1 MKNMEVSNKIRE
13 IALKLIESPEM
24 VDHLR
29 EDKLSIHCIIEI
41 ILYSRAPL
49 EDKCIALQPVYAELV
64 EYNAAQA
71 AVPVTDE
78 DNEWQIEYYREEE
91 IRLNKVIQIIDFALK
106 EITENTPTGTIFL
119 LSGYTYGARKG
130 ANIYW
135 DAIPFTSYEA
145 AQKCLND
152 QTQEERTNFGEDN
165 VYTECKMYTIEKWLP
180 AGNDA
185 MKNTVTWLVS
195 NEGVVWFA
203 DINEDF
209 NDELKQLT
217 ANVFYRVGS
226 GEHSIELNRVPFKPG
241 DIVTIDNRPDSPVCH
256 AVIQNSP
263 DERYDECGVQAI
275 YFNKN
280 GLLDSSSLK
289 YDLMGRDICCPL
301 FSCMLRLAKF
311 IGELPEEEA
320 VLYIISQAVKAN
332 PALGEDIG
340 SYIFETENAR
350 RKQTRQNKDG
360 DGVTWEQ
367 LQAAFG
373 L

>member
-1 MKNMEVSNKIRE
+1 MNDMEVSNKIRE

-29 EDKLSIHCIIEI
+29 EDKLSIDDIIEF
-41 ILYSRAPL
+41 ILYSRAPF
-49 EDKCIALQPVYAELV
+49 EDKFTALQPVYDELV

-71 AVPVTDE
+71 AVPVTNE
-78 DNEWQIEYYREEE
+78 DNEWHKEYYREIEM
-91 IRLNKVIQIIDFALK
+91 RLNKVIQIIDFALK

-119 LSGYTYGARKG
+119 LSGYTYGERKG
-130 ANIYW
+130 ANTYW

-145 AQKCLND
+145 AQKCLKE

-180 AGNDA
+180 AGNNA

-203 DINEDF
+203 ELNEDY

-217 ANVFYRVGS
+217 ANVFYQVGW

-256 AVIQNSP
+256 AVISSSP
-263 DERYDECGVQAI
+263 DERCESGVQAI

-280 GLLDSSSLK
+280 ELLDSSSLK

-311 IGELPEEEA
+311 TGELPEEEA
-320 VLYIISQAVKAN
+320 VLHSISQAVKAN

-340 SYIFETENAR
+340 NYIFEMGEEQ
-350 RKQTRQNKDG
+350 RKQTRQNKVR

>member
-13 IALKLIESPEM
+13 IALKFIESPEM
-24 VDHLR
+24 VGHLR
-29 EDKLSIHCIIEI
+29 KDKLSIFDIIEI

-49 EDKCIALQPVYAELV
+49 EDKFIALQPVYVELV

-71 AVPVTDE
+71 AVPVTEE
-78 DNEWQIEYYREEE
+78 DNEGHKELYREEE
-91 IRLNKVIQIIDFALK
+91 ISLNKVIQIINFALK
-106 EITENTPTGTIFL
+106 EITENTPIGTIFL
-119 LSGYTYGARKG
+119 LSGYTYGERKG
-130 ANIYW
+130 ANIHW

-145 AQKCLND
+145 AQKYLNE

-180 AGNDA
+180 SGNDA

-203 DINEDF
+203 ELNEDY

-217 ANVFYRVGS
+217 AKVFYDVGW
-226 GEHSIELNRVPFKPG
+226 GGHSIELNRVPFKPG

-256 AVIQNSP
+256 AVIANSP
-263 DERYDECGVQAI
+263 DERYNHCGVQAI
-275 YFNKN
+275 YFNED
-280 GLLDSSSLK
+280 GLLDYSSLNH
-289 YDLMGRDICCPL
+289 DLGGGCPL

-311 IGELPEEEA
+311 TGELPEEEA
-320 VLYIISQAVKAN
+320 VLHIISQAVKDN

-340 SYIFETENAR
+340 NYIFETENAR
-350 RKQTRQNKDG
+350 REQAGRNKYYG
-360 DGVTWEQ
+360 GVTWEQ